1 MFITTKAVYQMTA
14 AGYILVHQEGFDYE
28 GPVSLCK
35 GDSTAQATEQAQAAF
50 TQTLQSAFSTQ
61 FATQQNT
68 LNFLNN
74 SLQKQINNPQGYNA
88 QTLAAMRT
96 SATDQIAQQ
105 AQDAQRAN
113 QNTEDV
119 RGGANLPSGVNEQIN
134 ASEQTAAGEAEAGAQ
149 QNITMANANLQNS
162 NYWNAVNGE
171 EGVAA
176 QENGT
181 GTAGAANGAAGTVAS
196 LSQAVTAANGPS
208 IGQTLAGVATGIGGA
223 ALGAAGKAASG
234 GATGGLSALF
244 CWVAAAAF
252 DEDFTT
258 GIKTNLVRNYLWNV
272 WSKNWYARPILWL
285 YSKTGRRISRNPM
298 LVSILKPVFEK
309 ALRKATGR

>member
-14 AGYILVHQEGFDYE
+14 AGYILVHQEGFDYV
-28 GPVSLCK
+28 GPVAICK
-35 GDSTAQATEQAQAAF
+35 GDSTAEQTEKAQAAF

-74 SLQKQINNPQGYNA
+74 SLQKEVNSPTGYNA

-113 QNTEDV
+113 QNAEDV
-119 RGGANLPSGVNEQIN
+119 RGGANLPSGVNEQVN
-134 ASEQTAAGEAEAGAQ
+134 AEEQTAASEAEAGAQ
-149 QNITMANANLQNS
+149 EGITTANANLQNS
-162 NYWNAVNGE
+162 NYWNAINAD

-181 GTAGAANGAAGTVAS
+181 GTAGAANGAAGTVSS

-208 IGQTLAGVATGIGGA
+208 IGSVLAGVGTGVA
-223 ALGAAGKAASG
+223 GAAGKAGSFG
-234 GATGGLSALF
+234 ALF
-244 CWVAAAAF
+244 CWLAAASF
-252 DEDFTT
+252 DEDFET
-258 GIKTNLVRNYLWNV
+258 GVKTNIVRNYLWNV
-272 WSKNWYARPILWL
+272 WAKNSVVGKVTMWF
-285 YSKTGRRISRNPM
+285 YSKVGKQAAKSRIIVNLLR
-298 LVSILKPVFEK
+298 PVFDRV
-309 ALRKATGR
+309 LRKAEGCGCLPLPSSV